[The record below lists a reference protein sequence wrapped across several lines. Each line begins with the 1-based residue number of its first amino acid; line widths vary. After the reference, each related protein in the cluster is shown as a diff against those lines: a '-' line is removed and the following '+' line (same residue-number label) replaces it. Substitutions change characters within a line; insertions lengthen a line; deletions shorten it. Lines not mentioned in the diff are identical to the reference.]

1 MRRSLFIIPI
11 AIAFIS
17 GCATPKMGNVIPSEN
32 NLYEVISVGKSED
45 VALASALYSAETTC
59 KQKRLNHIVLN
70 HKTEY
75 KGIISASVGESIEKV
90 IGIIFKE
97 TGKEAPAIAGE
108 NDYRTTMQFKCE

>member
-1 MRRSLFIIPI
+1 MRPSLFIISI

-17 GCATPKMGNVIPSEN
+17 GCATTKMGNVIPAEN

-45 VALASALYSAETTC
+45 TAMASALYSAETTC
-59 KQKRLNHIVLN
+59 KQKRLTHIILS

-75 KGIISASVGESIEKV
+75 KGIISASVGESIERV
-90 IGIIFKE
+90 LGIILKE